1 MFVSTSRVVEAGN
14 ELFTDMALIDG
25 SERPTEFSATP
36 MADARIQDSGGKGK
50 FRNKTN
56 VGQEMWN
63 KVILEIMSSM
73 PKMCSKCSQPS
84 NTIKKDGYLRLL
96 QKPLSKRV
104 RGQLSKATPKA
115 LAKEAK
121 NKSDKSKKSPQEKSK
136 KKKKSEAF
144 LSSDEED
151 GEEDDDDSEL
161 EDDEAE
167 DDDEDEDE
175 EIMAGKVV
183 EREVRVC
190 VCVCVHL
197 CVHNHESHESDLFTS
212 QRNLERA

>member
-1 MFVSTSRVVEAGN
+1 MSRVAEAGN

-36 MADARIQDSGGKGK
+36 LADAKIEDSGGKGK
-50 FRNKTN
+50 FKSKTN

-73 PKMCSKCSQPS
+73 PKVCSKCSQPS

-104 RGQLSKATPKA
+104 RGQMSKATPKA

-121 NKSDKSKKSPQEKSK
+121 NKSDKSKKSPQEKAQ

-144 LSSDEED
+144 LSSDE
-151 GEEDDDDSEL
+151 DDDDDNDDDSDL

-167 DDDEDEDE
+167 EDDDDDDDD
-175 EIMAGKVV
+175 IMAGKVV
-183 EREVRVC
+183 EREVI
-190 VCVCVHL
+190 
-197 CVHNHESHESDLFTS
+197 
-212 QRNLERA
+212 